1 MKLHILRWE
10 RLWWSISALLIF
22 SGIIA
27 MVISYS
33 TFNSPVRPGIDFIGG
48 TRLQLQLVCAEEETC
63 DQSIDTGKVREIFVQ
78 QGLNGSIQVLENNIL
93 SIRSKNLDVDQR
105 TQLQQVL
112 NEKVGQFDPETIQID
127 TVGPTV
133 GGELFKSGI
142 LALLVAF
149 FGIIVYLTVRF
160 QFDYAFFAI
169 VALLH
174 DVFITMGVFAVLGL
188 ITEIEV
194 DSLSLV
200 ALLTI
205 IGFSVNDT
213 VVIYDRIRDNIDK
226 KPGISINEIVETSV
240 NQSLARSINT
250 SVTTI
255 LPLLAIFL
263 FGGETLKYFSLALI
277 IGFLA
282 GAYSSIFIAST
293 LLAWWRNR
301 TLSSSS
307 VES

>member
-1 MKLHILRWE
+1 MKLHILKWE

-22 SGIIA
+22 AGIIA

-48 TRLQLQLVCAEEETC
+48 TRLQLQLVCAAEETC
-63 DQSIDTGKVREIFVQ
+63 YQSIDTGKVREILVQ

-105 TQLQQVL
+105 TQLQQIL
-112 NEKVGQFDPETIQID
+112 NKKIGQFNPETIQID

-133 GGELFKSGI
+133 GQELFKSGI

-149 FGIIVYLTVRF
+149 FGIIIYLTVRF

-169 VALLH
+169 IALVH
-174 DVFITMGVFAVLGL
+174 DVFITVGVFAVLGL

-240 NQSLARSINT
+240 KQSLARSINT

-255 LPLLAIFL
+255 LPLLTIFL

-301 TLSSSS
+301 TFSSSS

>member
-1 MKLHILRWE
+1 MKLHIIKWE
-10 RLWWSISALLIF
+10 RLWWSVSALFILG
-22 SGIIA
+22 GIIA

-48 TRLQLQLVCAEEETC
+48 TRLQLQLACMAEGTC
-63 DQSIDTGKVREIFVQ
+63 DQSIDTGKVREILVQ
-78 QGLNGSIQVLENNIL
+78 QGLNGSIQVLEKNIL

-105 TQLQQVL
+105 TQLQQIL
-112 NEKVGQFDPETIQID
+112 NEKIGQFDPDTVQID

-133 GGELFKSGI
+133 GQELFKSGI

-149 FGIIVYLTVRF
+149 LGIIVYLTIRF

-169 VALLH
+169 IALFH
-174 DVFITMGVFAVLGL
+174 DVLITVGIFAVLGL

-213 VVIYDRIRDNIDK
+213 VVIYDRIRDNIEKQPD
-226 KPGISINEIVETSV
+226 ISINEVVEISV

-277 IGFLA
+277 IGFVA

-301 TLSSSS
+301 TFSL

>member
-1 MKLHILRWE
+1 
-10 RLWWSISALLIF
+10 
-22 SGIIA
+22 

-48 TRLQLQLVCAEEETC
+48 TRLQLQLVCAAEETC
-63 DQSIDTGKVREIFVQ
+63 YQSIDTGKVREILVQ

-112 NEKVGQFDPETIQID
+112 NKKIGQFNPETIQID

-133 GGELFKSGI
+133 GQELFKSGI

-149 FGIIVYLTVRF
+149 FGIIIYLTVRF

-169 VALLH
+169 IALFH
-174 DVFITMGVFAVLGL
+174 DVFITVGVFAVLGL

-240 NQSLARSINT
+240 KQSLARSINT

-255 LPLLAIFL
+255 LPLLTIFL

-301 TLSSSS
+301 TFSSSS

>member
-1 MKLHILRWE
+1 MKLHILKWE
-10 RLWWSISALLIF
+10 RLWWSISTFLILG
-22 SGIIA
+22 GIIA
-27 MVISYS
+27 MLISYS

-48 TRLQLQLVCAEEETC
+48 TRLQLQLVCAAEGTC
-63 DQSIDTGKVREIFVQ
+63 DQPIDTGKVREILVQ
-78 QGLNGSIQVLENNIL
+78 QGLNGSSIQVLENNIL

-105 TQLQQVL
+105 TQLQQIL
-112 NEKVGQFDPETIQID
+112 NKKIGQFDPETIQID

-133 GGELFKSGI
+133 GQELFKSGI

-169 VALLH
+169 IALFH
-174 DVFITMGVFAVLGL
+174 DVFITVGVFAVLGL
-188 ITEIEV
+188 ITAIEV

-213 VVIYDRIRDNIDK
+213 VVIYDRIRDNIEK
-226 KPGISINEIVETSV
+226 KPDISINEAVETSV

-301 TLSSSS
+301 TLSSVGS
-307 VES
+307 

>member
-1 MKLHILRWE
+1 MKLHILKWE
-10 RLWWSISALLIF
+10 RLWWSISAILIF
-22 SGIIA
+22 GGIIA
-27 MVISYS
+27 MVTSFF
-33 TFNSPVRPGIDFIGG
+33 TFNSPIRPGLDFVGG
-48 TRLQLQLVCAEEETC
+48 TRLQLQLVCVAEGNC
-63 DQSIDTGKVREIFVQ
+63 DQSIDTSKVREILVR
-78 QGLNGSIQVLENNIL
+78 QGLSGSVQVLEDNIL
-93 SIRSKNLDVDQR
+93 SIRSKNLNVDQR
-105 TQLQQVL
+105 TQLQQNL
-112 NEKVGQFDPETIQID
+112 NEKIGQFNPKTIQID

-133 GGELFKSGI
+133 GQELFKSGI
-142 LALLVAF
+142 LALLAAF
-149 FGIIVYLTVRF
+149 CGIIVYLTVRF

-169 VALLH
+169 IALFH
-174 DVFITMGVFAVLGL
+174 DILITTGIFALLGL
-188 ITEIEV
+188 IIKIEAN
-194 DSLSLV
+194 SLFLV

-213 VVIYDRIRDNIDK
+213 VVIYDRIRDNIQRN
-226 KPGISINEIVETSV
+226 PEVSISEAIETSV

-250 SVTTI
+250 SITTI

-301 TLSSSS
+301 MFHSA
-307 VES
+307 ES